1 MILVTGAGGFVGRH
15 LLIRLAEERR
25 PLRAMVRDLNSAQ
38 IPHDAEVVEADLTR
52 PGTLP
57 AAVEGVEVVVHCA
70 AVTADQREQRGGHY
84 EEVNHRGTENLVE
97 AARKADVRR
106 LVLMSGLGTFEA
118 PEGTYMATRWGM
130 EDAVRSSGIPH
141 VILQPSVLFGDGAP
155 FVAALAG
162 LVRRAPVVPLLGSEV
177 RFQPLWIEDLTR
189 CLLRAVEDG
198 GLTGRSYPL
207 GGSDQLTMRELMRTI
222 AGRLGRR
229 RWLLPVPVGPARLPA
244 AVMAATLR
252 RPPLTPATLELF
264 GFDNVTDLDAV
275 QRHFGFRPRGFREY
289 VAEHGLGLA

>member
-1 MILVTGAGGFVGRH
+1 MILVTGSRGFVGRH
-15 LLIRLAEERR
+15 LLTRLAQERR
-25 PLRAMVRDLNSAQ
+25 PLRAMVRDPNRARA
-38 IPHDAEVVEADLTR
+38 PHGAEVVEADLTR

-57 AAVEGVEVVVHCA
+57 AAVQGVEVVVHCA
-70 AVTADQREQRGGHY
+70 AVTADQREKRRSHY

-97 AARKADVRR
+97 AARRADVRR

-130 EDAVRSSGIPH
+130 EDAVRTSGIPY

-162 LVRRAPVVPLLGSEV
+162 LVRLAPVVPLLAAEV
-177 RFQPLWIEDLTR
+177 RFQPLWIDDLTR
-189 CLLRAVEDG
+189 CLLRAVDDD

-222 AGRLGRR
+222 ARRLGRR
-229 RWLLPVPVGPARLPA
+229 RLLLPVPVGLARLPA
-244 AVMAATLR
+244 SLMAAVLP
-252 RPPLTPATLELF
+252 RPPLTPAALELF

-289 VAEHGLGLA
+289 IRDHDP